1 MNTIKNFSTKQII
14 GYFLIAI
21 ASFPFIY
28 SLIAIISDTERES
41 VVFLENVHPYLAI
54 VIFSFYVLL
63 FVYGIFWALRKVY
76 NIFAIRNETS
86 KNELKH
92 LQSQVNPHFFFNVLN
107 NLYGLVEKDS
117 AKAQELIIKL
127 SDMMRYSIYEGQNEQ
142 VSIAAEKAYLDNY
155 IDLHRMRY
163 VKKIDINFETNIE
176 KEELQIMPLMFIILM
191 ENAFKHG
198 VEKLRFDA
206 FVHIKLTSTD
216 NSLYFEVKNNMD
228 PEEKVTKNGLGLKNL
243 RRRLEL
249 VYPKKH
255 NLNVSQEGDI
265 YIAQLTISKI

>member
-1 MNTIKNFSTKQII
+1 MNKIKNLNMRQVLMILLGII
-14 GYFLIAI
+14 A
-21 ASFPFIY
+21 ATPFIITAY
-28 SLIAIISDTERES
+28 VVITTEKES
-41 VVFLENVHPYLAI
+41 VVFLENVDPVLGLI
-54 VIFSFYVLL
+54 IFTFYILL
-63 FVYGIFWALRKVY
+63 FAFGIFWGLRKLY
-76 NIFAIRNETS
+76 SIFSIKNETS

-117 AKAQELIIKL
+117 KKAQELIIKL
-127 SDMMRYSIYEGQNEQ
+127 SDMMRYSIYEGQKEQ

-155 IDLHRMRY
+155 IELHKMRY
-163 VKKIDINFETNIE
+163 FKKIDVNFDANIE
-176 KEELQIMPLMFIILM
+176 DEEKKIMPLMFINLL

-206 FVHIKLTSTD
+206 FVHVKMTFLD
-216 NSLYFEVKNNMD
+216 NNLYFEVKNKMD
-228 PEEKVTKNGLGLKNL
+228 PEEDVNKNGVGLKNL

-255 NLNVSQEGDI
+255 SLNLTQENDI
-265 YIAQLTISKI
+265 YTAQLMINLK

>member
-1 MNTIKNFSTKQII
+1 MNKIKDLNKKQVLII
-14 GYFLIAI
+14 LLGLVAAI
-21 ASFPFIY
+21 PFIITGY
-28 SLIAIISDTERES
+28 VMISTEKES
-41 VVFLENVHPYLAI
+41 VVFLENVHPYIGLA
-54 VIFSFYVLL
+54 IFSFYVLL
-63 FVYGIFWALRKVY
+63 FVIGIFWGLRKLY
-76 NIFAIRNETS
+76 SIFSIKNETS

-117 AKAQELIIKL
+117 KKAQELIIKL
-127 SDMMRYSIYEGQNEQ
+127 SDMMRYSIYEGQKEE

-155 IDLHRMRY
+155 VELHRMRY
-163 VKKIDINFETNIE
+163 FKKIDVTFDTDIE
-176 KEELQIMPLMFIILM
+176 DEEKKIMPLMFIILM

-206 FVHIKLTSTD
+206 FVHIKMTSSD
-216 NSLYFEVKNNMD
+216 NKLYFEVKNNMD
-228 PEEKVTKNGLGLKNL
+228 PEEEVTKNGVGLKNL

-255 NLNVSQEGDI
+255 SLNVMQENDI
-265 YIAQLTISKI
+265 YTAQLTINRL